1 MFKNRVLVVI
11 GVISLL
17 MVTMAVAAPHS
28 NASLVTDQGASD
40 FYQRHPEWWWRTT
53 NQNVGIPLTSSSD
66 DAFPDYYQ
74 RHPEWTWAVNDQNVI
89 PLTGDVAFPDYY
101 QRHRELSLSAVR
113 GLGASDYFQ
122 RHPELTAPAE
132 ASVDLTDYYFRQQ
145 VLFPAVK
152 TIDLTD
158 YYFRHPELTGK

>member
-40 FYQRHPEWWWRTT
+40 F
-53 NQNVGIPLTSSSD
+53 
-66 DAFPDYYQ
+66 YQ